1 MSFPG
6 FPFRGFRAAPGFR
19 TPGGRALLTGVGCG
33 ALTFVAGLPYWCEHL
48 PAALVSFLACLSC
61 GSAGALLATGGG
73 AFRRTGLL
81 LVASAVCWPATWL
94 VAWNAG
100 AGPILAFYGQGLFF
114 VLAGTAILSYP
125 TGRLTGVAEWAWLGY
140 AVAVLFGGELWV
152 ELVSRPEWSGLASDV
167 VWPRVGLA
175 DSGTFHFAIDVVGGG
190 QLVLALWYAA
200 LLWHRSRRLAG
211 LDRPAVV
218 PVLISAAVVGAVAA
232 VLNSQD
238 SSWTSLSGLESS
250 YLAQGLVGLLVP
262 SAVLF
267 GALRERW
274 RELSAPHRVVR
285 MTSSRTSVA
294 SVRAALAAGLRD
306 PSLVLL
312 FWVAEE
318 NSYVDQHGASHSAN
332 EPGPDGRWR
341 IEVQTE
347 DAQPLAIVETDE
359 EFRQRPELV
368 EGVLRAGTQALL
380 TAQLQAAASLHLDQ
394 ILAAQARLEEKAQA
408 ERSRLE
414 RDLNEG
420 AQRRL
425 DTLAAQLE
433 TLVQTT
439 SDRAALA
446 VAVACHSEALATITD
461 LQGLASGLQP
471 LVLRSNGLGPALD
484 EVAGRLGLAVELA
497 VSDVRHPPA
506 VEATAYFAFCE
517 ALTNVAKHA
526 PEAAVRI
533 EVTAADGWL
542 HGMVSDD
549 GPGGAR
555 SVPGGGLAGIED
567 RARALHGWAALE
579 STEGSGTCLR
589 VALPCG

>member
-1 MSFPG
+1 VSF
-6 FPFRGFRAAPGFR
+6 RDSR
-19 TPGGRALLTGVGCG
+19 GGRVLLTGVGCG
-33 ALTFVAGLPYWCEHL
+33 ALTLVAGTPYWYEHL
-48 PAALVSFLACLSC
+48 VAALVSFLACLSC

-73 AFRRTGLL
+73 AWRRTGLL
-81 LVASAVCWPATWL
+81 LIASAACWPASWL
-94 VAWNAG
+94 VAWNVG

-114 VLAGTAILSYP
+114 ILAGTAILSYP
-125 TGRLTGVAEWAWLGY
+125 TGRLTGAGEWAWLGY
-140 AVAVLFGGELWV
+140 AVAVLFGGEFWV
-152 ELVSRPEWSGLASDV
+152 ELASRPEWSGLASDV

-175 DSGTFHFAIDVVGGG
+175 SPTSFQLATDVVGAG
-190 QLVLALWYAA
+190 QVVLALWYAA
-200 LLWHRSRRLAG
+200 LLWLRSRRLTG

-218 PVLISAAVVGAVAA
+218 PVLISAALVGGVSA
-232 VLNSQD
+232 VLSSQH
-238 SSWTSLSGLESS
+238 SFWTSLSGLESS
-250 YLAQGLVGLLVP
+250 YFAQGTMALLVP

-312 FWVAEE
+312 FWVADE
-318 NSYVDQHGASHSAN
+318 NGYVDQHGASHPPD

-347 DAQPLAIVETDE
+347 DAQPLAIVEVDE
-359 EFRQRPELV
+359 VFRQRPDLV
-368 EGVLRAGTQALL
+368 EAVLRAGAQALL

-394 ILAAQARLEEKAQA
+394 ILAAQDRLEEKAQA

-414 RDLNEG
+414 RDLHEG

-425 DTLAAQLE
+425 NALAAQLE
-433 TLVQTT
+433 TLIQTT
-439 SDRAALA
+439 PDRAARA

-471 LVLRSNGLGPALD
+471 LVLRSNGLGPALT

-542 HGMVSDD
+542 HGLVADD

-567 RARALHGWAALE
+567 RARALHGWA
-579 STEGSGTCLR
+579 
-589 VALPCG
+589 LPCG